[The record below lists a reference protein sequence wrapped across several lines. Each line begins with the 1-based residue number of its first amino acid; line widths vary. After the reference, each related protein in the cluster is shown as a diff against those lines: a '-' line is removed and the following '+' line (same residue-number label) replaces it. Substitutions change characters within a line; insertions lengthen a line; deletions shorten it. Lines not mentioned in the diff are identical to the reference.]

1 MNPPIVDT
9 KYPVTLLGAGKVN
22 SKTVNQALAI
32 APNLVAADGGAGT
45 AVALGHVPQAVIGDF
60 DSFNQGII
68 AQIPRDRL
76 HRIKEQDSTDFE
88 KCLRNINAPLI
99 LGLGFAGLRLDHELA
114 AYSSLLRH
122 PDQRCILLGEVDLCF
137 LAPIMMQ
144 IDLPAGT
151 RLSLF
156 PMAPCVA
163 NATGLRWPVDGLNM
177 APDGVI
183 GTSNE
188 VINGRVTLQV
198 SERKLLV
205 ILPRVHLEA
214 VIEALKGATNG

>member
-1 MNPPIVDT
+1 MAPI
-9 KYPVTLLGAGKVN
+9 LF
-22 SKTVNQALAI
+22 
-32 APNLVAADGGAGT
+32 AADGGAKT
-45 AVALGHVPQAVIGDF
+45 ALEMGHMPEGVIGDL
-60 DSFNQGII
+60 DSLPVEILGR
-68 AQIPRDRL
+68 IPADRVY
-76 HRIKEQDSTDFE
+76 RISEQDSTDFD
-88 KCLRNINAPLI
+88 KCLRSIHAPLI
-99 LGLGFAGLRLDHELA
+99 LAAGFTGQRLDHELA
-114 AYSSLLRH
+114 TYSSLLRH

-151 RLSLF
+151 RFSLF

-188 VINGRVTLQV
+188 VSTGRVTLQV